1 MREENTFGNASPFS
15 KARWVEYADDSVWP
29 NLYLSILAPTPMRST
44 LLSETSSTRITLA
57 RPLINA
63 YVPCATSQGGMIEN
77 QTFVPTLNLWSL
89 LKKKPRYEMSRVL
102 PKIDS
107 NSAR

>member
-15 KARWVEYADDSVWP
+15 KARWVKYADDSVWP

-63 YVPCATSQGGMIEN
+63 CVPCATSQGGMIEKEN
-77 QTFVPTLNLWSL
+77 FVPTLSPWPL
-89 LKKKPRYEMSRVL
+89 LK
-102 PKIDS
+102 
-107 NSAR
+107 

>member
-1 MREENTFGNASPFS
+1 MREENTSGNARLFS
-15 KARWVEYADDSVWP
+15 KAKWVKYADDSVWP

-44 LLSETSSTRITLA
+44 LLSRTSSARITLA

-77 QTFVPTLNLWSL
+77 QNFVPTLSRWSL
-89 LKKKPRYEMSRVL
+89 LK
-102 PKIDS
+102 
-107 NSAR
+107 